1 MDNLSDTLGQI
12 RSCHI
17 SYIGPGCP
25 DAEQQKTNGSEMVLR
40 NVGYCLYLSR
50 LQTTVDFIRDE
61 LLLHFTFNNI
71 GNAPMYRDWPVTMYI
86 YDREGNCIR
95 TETLDLKLSGLMPG
109 GEITV
114 TGSVLY
120 SKSLLDGYSVGLGI
134 SSPDGINHITFAQKG
149 VLPDRD
155 GIHLVYRHGKIR

>member
-1 MDNLSDTLGQI
+1 
-12 RSCHI
+12 
-17 SYIGPGCP
+17 
-25 DAEQQKTNGSEMVLR
+25 
-40 NVGYCLYLSR
+40 
-50 LQTTVDFIRDE
+50 
-61 LLLHFTFNNI
+61 
-71 GNAPMYRDWPVTMYI
+71 MYI

-109 GEITV
+109 GETTV